1 VLDIRLAVNPWI
13 PLQQRMQQP
22 SGAASTTTTTSSIRQ
37 RLRGLLWQR
46 QAEAAAAA
54 APASL
59 RSLQGIF
66 KLDSQLQGRIDY
78 AAAGGPLSA
87 AELASAVVIS
97 HSLPGAPLAG
107 VLADVA
113 RFLQEQPSEVSML

>member
-1 VLDIRLAVNPWI
+1 LH
-13 PLQQRMQQP
+13 
-22 SGAASTTTTTSSIRQ
+22 
-37 RLRGLLWQR
+37 
-46 QAEAAAAA
+46 
-54 APASL
+54 
-59 RSLQGIF
+59 SLQGIF
-66 KLDSQLQGRIDY
+66 KLDTQQLQGRVDY

-113 RFLQEQPSEVSML
+113 RFLQEQPSEVGKLAGSV